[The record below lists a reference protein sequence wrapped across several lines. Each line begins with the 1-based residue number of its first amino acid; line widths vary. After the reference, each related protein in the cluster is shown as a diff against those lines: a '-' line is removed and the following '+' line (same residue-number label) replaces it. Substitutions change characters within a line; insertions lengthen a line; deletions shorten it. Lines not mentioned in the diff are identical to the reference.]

1 VLAFAGAK
9 PADVP
14 FGDVMVTVQ
23 VGVLAQ
29 FGAVYVQALLAGLEF
44 HATSSS

>member
-9 PADVP
+9 PADIP
-14 FGDVMVTVQ
+14 FGDVVVAVQ
-23 VGVLAQ
+23 VRVLAQ
-29 FGAVYVQALLAGLEF
+29 FGAVHMQALLAGLEF